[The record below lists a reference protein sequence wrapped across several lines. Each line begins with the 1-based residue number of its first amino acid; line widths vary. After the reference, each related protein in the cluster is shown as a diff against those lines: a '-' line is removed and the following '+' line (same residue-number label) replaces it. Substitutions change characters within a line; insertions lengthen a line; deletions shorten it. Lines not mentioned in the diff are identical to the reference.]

1 MFISAAA
8 AATDLGLRTLIA
20 AHEDA
25 NRNVATRTIAASR
38 LAVRCLGG
46 GERDPEVF
54 EEGDEGWDEGK
65 AGEGRGCWVTYGWRR
80 GRLHRLPPLIP
91 SLRRAGS
98 SPWALT
104 RTRTAD
110 GRVVVLREPA
120 PRRGRVV
127 ARRMDGRLILD
138 LVDSSPVPP
147 PLTPRRAHPCIAQGT
162 DDALDAEEVAG
173 YEEETAAG
181 ADIVNPRGLD
191 VPATV
196 RAKIAAASSSP
207 VGSASPVPSMGCFE
221 AVIRTSPL
229 RKVPVSMPRMVH

>member
-38 LAVRCLGG
+38 LAVRCPVA
-46 GERDPEVF
+46 ESDPEVF
-54 EEGDEGWDEGK
+54 EEGTR
-65 AGEGRGCWVTYGWRR
+65 AGTRR
-80 GRLHRLPPLIP
+80 G
-91 SLRRAGS
+91 GS
-98 SPWALT
+98 RVLGDLPWALT

-120 PRRGRVV
+120 QRRGRVV

-162 DDALDAEEVAG
+162 DDAPDAEEVAG

-181 ADIVNPRGLD
+181 ADIVNP
-191 VPATV
+191 
-196 RAKIAAASSSP
+196 
-207 VGSASPVPSMGCFE
+207 
-221 AVIRTSPL
+221 AVLTCQ
-229 RKVPVSMPRMVH
+229 PRCGPR

>member
-1 MFISAAA
+1 MLFAAA
-8 AATDLGLRTLIA
+8 AADLGLRTLIA
-20 AHEDA
+20 ADKDV
-25 NRNVATRTIAASR
+25 NRNHNVATRTIAASR
-38 LAVRCLGG
+38 RAVCSPGG

-54 EEGDEGWDEGK
+54 QGEDGWDEGE
-65 AGEGRGCWVTYGWRR
+65 GEGRGCWVTYGWRR
-80 GRLHRLPPLIP
+80 R
-91 SLRRAGS
+91 

-110 GRVVVLREPA
+110 GRVVVLRESA
-120 PRRGRVV
+120 PRRGRIV

-147 PLTPRRAHPCIAQGT
+147 RPRQRLAHPSIVQEPDNVPNT
-162 DDALDAEEVAG
+162 DDAEASDAE
-173 YEEETAAG
+173 EEETASG
-181 ADIVNPRGLD
+181 ADIMNPRGLD

-196 RAKIAAASSSP
+196 RAKIVASSSP
-207 VGSASPVPSMGCFE
+207 VGSASPVPAMGCFE

>member
-1 MFISAAA
+1 MLFAAA
-8 AATDLGLRTLIA
+8 AADLGLRTLIA
-20 AHEDA
+20 ADKDVNR

-38 LAVRCLGG
+38 RAVFCLGG

-54 EEGDEGWDEGK
+54 EGKEGWDEGE
-65 AGEGRGCWVTYGWRR
+65 GEGRGCWVTYGWRR
-80 GRLHRLPPLIP
+80 RRLHRLPPLIP

-147 PLTPRRAHPCIAQGT
+147 PPRQRLAHPSIVQEPDNVPNT
-162 DDALDAEEVAG
+162 DDAEASDAE
-173 YEEETAAG
+173 EEETASG
-181 ADIVNPRGLD
+181 ADIMNPRGLD

-196 RAKIAAASSSP
+196 RAKIVASSSP
-207 VGSASPVPSMGCFE
+207 VGSASPVPAMGCFE